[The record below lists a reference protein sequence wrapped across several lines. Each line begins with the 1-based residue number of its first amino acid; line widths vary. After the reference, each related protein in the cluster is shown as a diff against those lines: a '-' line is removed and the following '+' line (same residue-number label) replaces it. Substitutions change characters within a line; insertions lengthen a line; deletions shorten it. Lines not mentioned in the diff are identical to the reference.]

1 VDWWRRADPALQ
13 AQAAAVRQ
21 RIQRLAAAELAWHS
35 GGDDEPRERAV
46 TDSTERLSAALVGRY
61 RVLRRLGEGGMA
73 LVYLAEDLKHGR
85 QVALKVLRP
94 ELAQALGPERF
105 LREIAIAARLTHP
118 NILPLLDSG
127 EAEGTLF
134 YVMPYVAGES
144 LRDRLVREGQL
155 PVDEAVRLV
164 QRVALAL
171 GYAHGLGVIH
181 RDIKPENILL
191 SGGEPVV
198 TDFGIAKAV
207 SAAGQTKLTET
218 GFAVGTAAYMSPEQA
233 SAEAQLDGRS
243 DLYGLGVVLYELLAG
258 APPFTGPTVHAITAR
273 KLTEPVPPLRTVRET
288 VPVAVEQ
295 VVFKALAKLP
305 ADRFA
310 SAQQL
315 ADALE
320 AARASVA
327 TPRAGIPVSAPGGAE
342 PSAGPPH
349 ADGMGASG
357 THSTSPGRR
366 WRSAGVL
373 MLAAVAG
380 AGAGALLVWRHFERL
395 PRELPVTRFAIQP
408 PKGDSIVLREPGTS
422 ALDISPDGRL
432 VVYMGAHGSDTVI
445 RLYVRD
451 LVSGTTTV
459 LAGTEGADRPFF
471 KPDGTW
477 IGYFQSSTQ
486 RLMKIPT
493 QGGQPQPI
501 CDCGLSFGGDWGEDG
516 WIVLDPSNERSLTGL
531 LRVRET
537 GGRPEKLPVADSTF
551 SAEVWALVAPH
562 LLPGGKV
569 ALVTATGSGSARVSA
584 ISLATGQRTDLV
596 TGGAWGGRYVE
607 PGFLVYAKAL
617 ELWAVRFDARRL
629 RTFGEPIRVLDSM
642 QAAQDGWAEY
652 AFSRSGTLV
661 YSPPLNASGHD
672 GVRLVWV
679 DGRDRIEP
687 VAGVPAGYWLGP
699 RLSPDNTRIVW
710 WGFPYGGTGGG
721 RVYVFDRSHGAPRAV
736 TDDAYTSAWPIFT
749 RDGRGVVSNSNREQR
764 ARFPLYLTPVAGGGS
779 PQRITT
785 LIGEAGSALMQQ
797 PSSFTPDGAALAFQQ
812 GFDPRTGYDIYVL
825 SLSAEHSVR
834 PLLATKANE
843 HGPAFSPDGR
853 WLAYVSDESGR
864 FEVYVRPYPALDQP
878 VQVTREGGDAP
889 MWSPDGRE
897 IYFARGEGI
906 FAVPFTDGR
915 TGEARQLIDRLQRG
929 SRNALDG
936 PSTFGPNYDVARDG
950 RLLTVQMVSS
960 APNGAEYQ
968 VVLNWF
974 TELRQRFAAKP

>member
-315 ADALE
+315 AEALE
-320 AARASVA
+320 PAVA
-327 TPRAGIPVSAPGGAE
+327 TAATRPAAGAAFGLDRRGRALPWAIALLAVVV
-342 PSAGPPH
+342 
-349 ADGMGASG
+349 
-357 THSTSPGRR
+357 
-366 WRSAGVL
+366 AGVFS
-373 MLAAVAG
+373 
-380 AGAGALLVWRHFERL
+380 WRDRA
-395 PRELPVTRFAIQP
+395 PREP
-408 PKGDSIVLREPGTS
+408 VLRLSVDTPRETAVYGLGSPV
-422 ALDISPDGRL
+422 ALSPDGRTL
-432 VVYMGAHGSDTVI
+432 VFVAGRNDTT
-445 RLYVRD
+445 RLYVRRLD
-451 LVSGTTTV
+451 DFAARP
-459 LAGTEGADRPFF
+459 LAGSEGGDSPFF
-471 KPDGTW
+471 SPDGRWVGFFSRRDNQLRRVALGGGTATTIAQDLNPYASNAIW
-477 IGYFQSSTQ
+477 APNDTVYFTNWPDRQVSKVAATGGAVSALTTGDPPEGWFRFPLDIVPGGRELLVLVMGGVTNTFHVDAVSLRTGTHR
-486 RLMKIPT
+486 RL
-493 QGGQPQPI
+493 
-501 CDCGLSFGGDWGEDG
+501 LDG
-516 WIVLDPSNERSLTGL
+516 ASDARVMDGRWLLWVPVGSAELRAQAFDVRD
-531 LRVRET
+531 LRVT
-537 GGRPEKLPVADSTF
+537 GDPVRILDS
-551 SAEVWALVAPH
+551 VAT
-562 LLPGGKV
+562 LPGGQSFL
-569 ALVTATGSGSARVSA
+569 ALGPEGTLAYVPLVQWQDPDVQPDLAFVGRDGRAEPAR
-584 ISLATGQRTDLV
+584 LPH
-596 TGGAWGGRYVE
+596 GGGPRFSPDGRR
-607 PGFLVYAKAL
+607 LVYIAKGRHDPDI
-617 ELWAVRFDARRL
+617 AVYDL
-629 RTFGEPIRVLDSM
+629 
-642 QAAQDGWAEY
+642 
-652 AFSRSGTLV
+652 
-661 YSPPLNASGHD
+661 ASGVERH
-672 GVRLVWV
+672 L
-679 DGRDRIEP
+679 
-687 VAGVPAGYWLGP
+687 
-699 RLSPDNTRIVW
+699 
-710 WGFPYGGTGGG
+710 TGE
-721 RVYVFDRSHGAPRAV
+721 GAEM
-736 TDDAYTSAWPIFT
+736 WPIFSH
-749 RDGRGVVSNSNREQR
+749 DGRRVVFNW
-764 ARFPLYLTPVAGGGS
+764 AGGDRTGKLLLAALPADGS
-779 PQRITT
+779 GRITRLPTDT
-785 LIGEAGSALMQQ
+785 LNHQQ
-797 PSSFTPDGAALAFQQ
+797 PFTWTPDGAQLLYTEGPGAAGEFHIWITPLPGGPPRRLLTSKATDTQPAL
-812 GFDPRTGYDIYVL
+812 
-825 SLSAEHSVR
+825 
-834 PLLATKANE
+834 
-843 HGPAFSPDGR
+843 SPDGR
-853 WLAYVSDESGR
+853 WLAYMTDASGTPQVVVRRFPDGTDVPVSREAGGAV
-864 FEVYVRPYPALDQP
+864 EPA
-878 VQVTREGGDAP
+878 
-889 MWSPDGRE
+889 WSPDGRE
-897 IYFARGEGI
+897 LYFRDVRGTRMMVAAFSAGAAPSVGTPRVL
-906 FAVPFTDGR
+906 FAGR
-915 TGEARQLIDRLQRG
+915 YATCYIWCR
-929 SRNALDG
+929 
-936 PSTFGPNYDVARDG
+936 NYDVSPDG
-950 RLLTVQMVSS
+950 RRFVMMKDPGGWTAGGYWPSGTEIRI
-960 APNGAEYQ
+960 APHFDRE
-968 VVLNWF
+968 V
-974 TELRQRFAAKP
+974 EERMRAARR